1 MTEGLWFEDFHPGR
15 VFRTAGLTL
24 GEGAIQDFA
33 FAWDPQPFHI
43 DRVAAAEGPF
53 GGLIASGFHTLA
65 ATFRLFQ
72 QTGAIAACSM
82 GGAGL
87 DELRWPAPVR
97 PGDTLSVEVTVVEQR
112 ESRSRAD
119 RGTVRMAYRTT
130 NQRGETVL
138 TCTMIHILAR
148 RPAPQG

>member
-1 MTEGLWFEDFHPGR
+1 MTDGPWFEDFTPGR

-24 GEGAIQDFA
+24 GDGMIQDFA

-43 DRVAAAEGPF
+43 DREAAARGPF
-53 GGLIASGFHTLA
+53 GGLIASGFQTLA

-72 QTGAIAACSM
+72 QTGALAACSL

-87 DELRWPAPVR
+87 DALRWPAPVR
-97 PGDTLSVEVTVVEQR
+97 PGDTLTVEVTVVEQR
-112 ESRSRAD
+112 PSRSRPD
-119 RGTVRMAYRTT
+119 RGTVRMDYRTV

-148 RPAPQG
+148 RPAEG